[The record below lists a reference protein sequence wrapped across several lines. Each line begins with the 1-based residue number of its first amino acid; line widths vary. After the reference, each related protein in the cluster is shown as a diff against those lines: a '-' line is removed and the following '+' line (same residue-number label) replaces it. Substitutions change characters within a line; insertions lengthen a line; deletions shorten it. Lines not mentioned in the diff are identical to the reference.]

1 MSLRLHNLC
10 HTYSAPNLPDRTVL
24 DIERWE
30 VMDGAQILLRGVSGS
45 GKTTLL
51 NILAGLLTPTHGEV
65 HLGDQSLYA
74 LGEAARDRFRTTRVG
89 YVFQAHHLLPMLS
102 AQENVE
108 MPMAFAG
115 ERSSRA
121 RGQRARQ
128 LLDQLGLADFA
139 RNRPSQLSTG
149 QRLRVAVARA
159 LANRPQLLL
168 ADEPTAALDPSAGT
182 TTVDL
187 LQEICAQENATLIL
201 CSHDPS
207 LDSRFAEVYDL
218 VQGHLTQ
225 KQ

>member
-1 MSLRLHNLC
+1 MSLRIQNLC

-24 DIERWE
+24 DIERWKIG
-30 VMDGAQILLRGVSGS
+30 DGAQILLRGVSGS

-51 NILAGLLTPTHGEV
+51 NILAGLLTPTQGEV
-65 HLGDQSLYA
+65 WLGEQSLYA
-74 LGEAARDRFRTTRVG
+74 LGEAARDRFRTTRIG
-89 YVFQAHHLLPMLS
+89 YVFQTHHLLPMLS

-115 ERSSRA
+115 HTRKQRSARA
-121 RGQRARQ
+121 QE
-128 LLDQLGLADFA
+128 LLAQLGLADFA
-139 RNRPSQLSTG
+139 RNRPGQLSTG

-187 LQEICAQENATLIL
+187 LQDICSQENATLIL

-218 VQGHLTQ
+218 VQGHLTRM
-225 KQ
+225 KK

>member
-1 MSLRLHNLC
+1 MSLRLHHLC

-30 VMDGAQILLRGVSGS
+30 IDAGAQILLRGVSGS

-51 NILAGLLTPTHGEV
+51 NILAGLLTPTQGEV
-65 HLGDQSLYA
+65 WLGDQSLYA
-74 LGEAARDRFRTTRVG
+74 LGEAARDRFRTTRIG
-89 YVFQAHHLLPMLS
+89 YVFQTHHLLPMLS

-115 ERSSRA
+115 HAPKQRSARA
-121 RGQRARQ
+121 QE
-128 LLDQLGLADFA
+128 LLNQLGLAGFA
-139 RNRPSQLSTG
+139 RNRPGQLSTG

-218 VQGHLTQ
+218 VQGHLAQ
-225 KQ
+225 KK